1 MAWVD
6 NIKTW
11 TGLSV
16 EESVRMTEGRE
27 KMEKVRPWCGQQS
40 DGGWLKK
47 KNRTRVNRHQ
57 KGKTDMDFLTEARN
71 GEWHQLSHTI
81 QTDNHTNTQTLSFF
95 TGQIFFLL
103 PNQQRQSTEDTEGLY
118 DMMQVR
124 LINIVIS
131 W

>member
-1 MAWVD
+1 
-6 NIKTW
+6 
-11 TGLSV
+11 
-16 EESVRMTEGRE
+16 
-27 KMEKVRPWCGQQS
+27 
-40 DGGWLKK
+40 
-47 KNRTRVNRHQ
+47 
-57 KGKTDMDFLTEARN
+57 LTEARN
-71 GEWHQLSHTI
+71 GEWHQLGHTI

-131 W
+131 